1 LKKVKSVHLR
11 AVPVV
16 VPPASGGPVLITLQT
31 SKGDLTLEAPVEREQ
46 FKLWTEGLA
55 SIVDDSFTG
64 P

>member
-1 LKKVKSVHLR
+1 MHLR
-11 AVPVV
+11 AAPLV

-31 SKGDLTLEAPVEREQ
+31 SKGDLTLEAPVEREH

-55 SIVDDSFTG
+55 SIVDDSFTA